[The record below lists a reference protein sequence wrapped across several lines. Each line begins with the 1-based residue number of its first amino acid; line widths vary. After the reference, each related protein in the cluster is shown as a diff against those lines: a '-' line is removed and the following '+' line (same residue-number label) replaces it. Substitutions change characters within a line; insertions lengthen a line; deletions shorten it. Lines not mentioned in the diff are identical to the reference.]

1 MDKPQEITFKVNE
14 NGELTVSEDIKGIDP
29 EFFETFKE
37 QINNLKDKIENSEL
51 IEPMIILDP
60 FDSFIQ
66 KRITK
71 MQLAELRK
79 SKHLTQK
86 EISEMSGLS
95 VQCISDIESENSGNP
110 TLRSLLKYLD
120 CMGYEMYFKKKVL

>member
-1 MDKPQEITFKVNE
+1 MDRPQEITFKVNE
-14 NGELTVSEDIKGIDP
+14 NGELITSGDIKGVEP

-37 QINNLKDKIENSEL
+37 QINNLKNKVENDEL

-60 FDSFIQ
+60 FDAFVQ

-79 SKHLTQK
+79 NKHLTQK
-86 EISEMSGLS
+86 EMSELSGLS

-120 CMGYEMYFKKKVL
+120 CIGYEMYFKKKVL